1 VAGVNILTSLFIVGG
16 TLVAASL
23 QGPVLD
29 LTESSLLIG
38 LGLLNL
44 LAAAYFYLILPKT
57 FTRRSDVA

>member
-1 VAGVNILTSLFIVGG
+1 
-16 TLVAASL
+16 
-23 QGPVLD
+23 VLD

>member
-1 VAGVNILTSLFIVGG
+1 
-16 TLVAASL
+16 
-23 QGPVLD
+23 VLD

-44 LAAAYFYLILPKT
+44 LAAAYFYLILPNT